1 MEEAK
6 LAELERIEGSVTAV
20 IFHNEENGYS
30 VIHLRRN
37 GELVTAVGTMPGIC
51 SGIQVVLEGTW
62 TQHPTYGPQFKAER
76 LEQRLPTESESMFDY
91 LSTGVIKGIGPKMAK
106 KLVDRFGARTFQ
118 VLESEPEEL
127 AKMRGISLKK
137 ARALQAEF
145 LQRAGM
151 RTLLEFLA
159 SHSMPAE
166 LGAHLWKQY
175 GKSALDVVR
184 SNPYILVDEELGIG
198 FTEADRLAASIGVGA
213 DDPQRIEAGVYYVLT
228 HNLELG
234 HVFLPREKLM
244 GAAARLLSTPELAVD
259 APILSLAME
268 CLETQGLLQQEDIAG
283 VHAVYRGDLYDAEV
297 AIAERIA
304 EMCHRELLPP
314 KNLKNIIDDIERRQG
329 IAYAAQQRQAVEL
342 AARVQ
347 VMLLTGGPGTGKTTS
362 LRGILALFDALGLDT
377 ALAAPTG
384 RAAKRLSELCGTEAT
399 TIHRLLEA
407 GYDNEAGQL
416 AFTRNEEEPLEAD
429 AVIVDEMSM
438 VDLPLMAALLLA
450 LKNECRLILVGD
462 PDQLPSVGPGQLFDH
477 LIRSEVVPT
486 VRLTEIFRQAQ
497 QSSIVM
503 NAHMVNQGQVPPLVN
518 RSSSDFF
525 FLRRSEGQS
534 VVDTIVDLCQ
544 RRLPEGMGIA
554 PDQIQVLS
562 PTRKYLTGT
571 GHLNEC
577 LQAALNP
584 PAPHKHQ
591 RKFGSVTFREGD
603 RVMQVRNN
611 YDVMWKDAQSQ
622 KGGMG
627 IFNGDIGVITSITPN
642 GDTVTVNF
650 EGRLVEYTTD
660 TLPELELAYA
670 MTVHKSQGSE
680 YRAVILSVA
689 GGAPM
694 LLTRGVLYTAVTRA
708 RELLILVGRED
719 VVYKMVANDRQA
731 RRYSGLRARLAR
743 GSAPNPGRGPA
754 PAPRSG
760 GL

>member
-1 MEEAK
+1 MAEENRT
-6 LAELERIEGSVTAV
+6 ELERIEGAVTAV
-20 IFHNEENGYS
+20 VFHNEENGYS
-30 VIHLRRN
+30 VVHLRSN
-37 GELVTAVGTMPGIC
+37 GEQVTAVGTMPGIC
-51 SGIQVVLEGTW
+51 SGIQVTLEGSW
-62 TQHPTYGPQFKAER
+62 TNHPTYGPQFRAER
-76 LEQRLPTESESMFDY
+76 LEQHLPTESESMFEY
-91 LSTGVIKGIGPKMAK
+91 LSTGIIKGIGPKLAK

-137 ARALQAEF
+137 ALKIQTEF

-159 SHSMPAE
+159 LHSMPPE
-166 LGAHLWKQY
+166 LGAKLWKQY

-184 SNPYILVDEELGIG
+184 TNPYILVDEELGIG
-198 FTEADRLAASIGVGA
+198 FREADRLAASIGVGA

-228 HNLELG
+228 HNLDLG

-244 GAAARLLSTPELAVD
+244 KAAAQLLSAPELEVD
-259 APILSLAME
+259 EPILTRAME
-268 CLETQGLLQQEDIAG
+268 SLELQGLLQQEDIAG
-283 VHAVYRGDLYDAEV
+283 VHAVYRGDLYDAETAV
-297 AIAERIA
+297 AQRLA
-304 EMCHRELLPP
+304 EMCRRELLPP
-314 KNLKNIIDDIERRQG
+314 KDVGAIIDRIQAEQG
-329 IAYAAQQRQAVEL
+329 ITYARQQREAVEL

-407 GYDNEAGQL
+407 GYDNESGKL
-416 AFTRNEEEPLEAD
+416 AFQRDEDEPLEVD
-429 AVIVDEMSM
+429 AVIVDEVSM
-438 VDLPLMAALLLA
+438 VDLPLMAALLSA
-450 LKNECRLILVGD
+450 LKNGCRLVLVGD

-497 QSSIVM
+497 QSAIVM
-503 NAHMVNQGQVPPLVN
+503 NAHLVNRGRVPLMTN

-525 FLRRSEGQS
+525 FLRRSDAQS
-534 VVDTIVDLCQ
+534 VVDTILDLCQ
-544 RRLPEGMGIA
+544 RRLPTAMGI
-554 PDQIQVLS
+554 PPEQIQVLS

-571 GHLNEC
+571 GNLNQC
-577 LQAALNP
+577 LQEALNP

-611 YDVMWKDAQSQ
+611 YDVMWKSEGST

-627 IFNGDIGVITSITPN
+627 VFNGDIGVISSITER
-642 GDTVTVNF
+642 GEVVTVNF
-650 EGRLVEYTTD
+650 EGRLVEYTTE

-680 YRAVILSVA
+680 YRAVILAVH

-708 RELLILVGRED
+708 KDLLILVGREEI
-719 VVYKMVANDRQA
+719 VYKMVENDRQA
-731 RRYSGLRARLAR
+731 RRYSALRSRLIDQCR
-743 GSAPNPGRGPA
+743 
-754 PAPRSG
+754 
-760 GL
+760 

>member
-1 MEEAK
+1 MEEVKESAP
-6 LAELERIEGSVTAV
+6 ERIEGSVTAV

-37 GELVTAVGTMPGIC
+37 GEQVTAVGTMPGIC
-51 SGIQVVLEGTW
+51 SGIQVTLEGSWIT
-62 TQHPTYGPQFKAER
+62 HPTYGPQFKTER
-76 LEQRLPTESESMFDY
+76 VEQRLPTESESMFEY
-91 LSTGVIKGIGPKMAK
+91 LSTGVIKGIGPKLAK
-106 KLVDRFGARTFQ
+106 RLVDRFGERTFA

-127 AKMRGISLKK
+127 SKMKGISLKK

-151 RTLLEFLA
+151 RSLLEFLA

-166 LGAHLWKQY
+166 LGARLWKQY
-175 GKSALDVVR
+175 GKRALDVVR
-184 SNPYILVDEELGIG
+184 GNPYILVDEELDIG

-213 DDPQRIEAGVYYVLT
+213 DDPQRMEAGVYYVLT

-259 APILSLAME
+259 EPILSLAME
-268 CLETQGLLQQEDIAG
+268 SLEMQNLLQQEDIAG

-297 AIAERIA
+297 SIAQRIG

-314 KNLKNIIDDIERRQG
+314 KNLRSIIDDIEQRQG
-329 IAYAAQQRQAVEL
+329 IAYARQQREAVEL

-362 LRGILALFDALGLDT
+362 LRGILSLFDALGLDT
-377 ALAAPTG
+377 SLAAPTG

-407 GYDNEAGQL
+407 GYDNESGQL

-429 AVIVDEMSM
+429 AIIVDEMSM
-438 VDLPLMAALLLA
+438 VDLPLMAALLSA

-477 LIRSEVVPT
+477 LIRSGVVPT

-497 QSSIVM
+497 QSNIVM
-503 NAHMVNQGQVPPLVN
+503 NAHLVNQGQLPPLVN

-525 FLRRSEGQS
+525 FLRRNEAQS
-534 VVDTIVDLCQ
+534 VVDTIVELCQ
-544 RRLPEGMGIA
+544 RRLPEGMGIS
-554 PDQIQVLS
+554 PEQIMVLS

-571 GHLNEC
+571 GNLNQC
-577 LQAALNP
+577 LQEALNP

-611 YDVMWKDAQSQ
+611 YDVMWKEENSL

-627 IFNGDIGVITSITPN
+627 VFNGDIGVITSITPA
-642 GDTVTVNF
+642 GDVVTVNF

-680 YRAVILSVA
+680 YRAVILAVS

-719 VVYKMVANDRQA
+719 VVHKMVSNDRQA
-731 RRYSGLRARLAR
+731 RRYSGLRARLAEQ
-743 GSAPNPGRGPA
+743 G
-754 PAPRSG
+754 
-760 GL
+760 